1 MVKSSSSDICPF
13 VRKPFSNCHC
23 FNMTSRN
30 IDSAIHYCVNQFKA
44 CEIFRYESRK
54 NMPCNDIK
62 PGLTRVYEGS

>member
-1 MVKSSSSDICPF
+1 MVMSTSNEICPF

-44 CEIFRYESRK
+44 CEIFRFESRK
-54 NMPCNDIK
+54 DMSFKDSK
-62 PGLTRVYEGS
+62 TGLTRSCEGN